1 MTRRMTEPPTTPG
14 GDHPDPHPKS
24 GNTTMVQGETQERV
38 PRMPHERDE
47 SADQQ
52 ASTEPSNRRVG
63 EQAHADARRGVADT
77 TRGAEADA
85 TYEKLRKERPASG
98 GKPRP

>member
-1 MTRRMTEPPTTPG
+1 MTRRMTEPPTAPG
-14 GDHPDPHPKS
+14 GDQPDPHPKS

-52 ASTEPSNRRVG
+52 ARMEPSNHRVG
-63 EQAHADARRGVADT
+63 ERAHGDAQRGVADT
-77 TRGAEADA
+77 TRGAESDA
-85 TYEKLRKERPASG
+85 TYEKLRGERPPG
-98 GKPRP
+98 GRKPRR

>member
-1 MTRRMTEPPTTPG
+1 MNEPKKTRGE
-14 GDHPDPHPKS
+14 GDTVP
-24 GNTTMVQGETQERV
+24 VQGEKQQRA

-85 TYEKLRKERPASG
+85 TYEKLRKERPSSS